1 MKLKDFLTEQKKKT
15 IVFAFGRFNPPTV
28 GHELLVN
35 KVLDTAKASKA
46 DHVIYASR
54 SQDPKK
60 NPLDVKTKVSYLK
73 KMFKGG
79 KFVAAS
85 DEVRTFMEV
94 AKELSEQ
101 GYKDIVMVAGS
112 DRVPEYQKLLDKYN
126 GQDFHFDT
134 VKVVSAG
141 ERDPDADGASGMS
154 ASKMREA
161 AHKNDFK
168 SFRQGVPASLN
179 DREAKELMLRVR
191 RGMSIKEYIELPV
204 DALFENE
211 LLSEGV
217 HDKGIFKA
225 VFLAGGPGSG
235 KDYVLDNTLSGHG
248 LTEINS
254 DKALEFLMDK
264 KNLDKTMPASEA
276 DARDVVRGQAK
287 SMTELRQRL
296 ALLGRNG
303 LIINGTGDDAEK
315 IKKIKSRLEE
325 IGYDT
330 HMVVVNTA
338 DEVSAQRN
346 LERGQR
352 GGRTVPEDI
361 RKKKWDSV
369 QKARTEL
376 ATLFGNNYT
385 EFDNSEDLRSA
396 KPEVVKAKKD
406 EMLNIF
412 KSVKAFV
419 SKPPEHENAKAWVA
433 QELSKKDTL
442 GTSAKGADKTPPHES
457 NAYQQ
462 AMHLGLQYMGF
473 GRYGKGG
480 IVTHHSVH
488 DSLVAV
494 QREKIKDV
502 SVPISGSS
510 GTKPAAKPEPKVTIK
525 PVKVKVP
532 NPVKEDIDLEFENF
546 LTEAVTITV
555 KADTAEEAAKAV
567 RLLTNDEGAEEVEE
581 EIQQD
586 TNTFSDLTAQQLLT
600 LGTVFGV
607 HEAHEVK
614 HHPDTLLKDTNGKPK
629 TFMLRRAAAKEAHIN
644 GGVVHKAGKGY
655 VIKIKENEDVSSIN
669 QSIQEKTTRTSTR
682 SGARILT
689 ESRGSTSCSAGC
701 SCESCGGK
709 TTTEGTSRKISITQ
723 AKKKYKEKI
732 NEIDMGIEPGMS
744 MASSGENLTRG
755 STIKNKQKGMLELT
769 GDETTMSTGDE
780 KENELKRVGISLSS
794 FKSKK
799 VV

>member
-1 MKLKDFLTEQKKKT
+1 MRLKDFLTEQKKTT

-28 GHELLVN
+28 GHELLVK
-35 KVLDTAKASKA
+35 KVLEVAKQSKA

-60 NPLDVKTKVSYLK
+60 NPLDVKTKVTVLR
-73 KMFKGG
+73 KMFKGA
-79 KFVAAS
+79 KFEAAN
-85 DEVRTFMEV
+85 DNVRTFMEV
-94 AKELSEQ
+94 AAELSNK
-101 GYKDIVMVAGS
+101 GYKDVVMVAGS

-126 GQDFHFDT
+126 GQDFHFDS

-168 SFRQGVPASLN
+168 TFRQGIPESLS
-179 DREAKELMLRVR
+179 DREAKELMLKVR

-211 LLSEGV
+211 LLEEGV

-235 KDYVLDNTLSGHG
+235 KDYVLDNTLAGHG

-264 KNLDKTMPASEA
+264 KGLDKTMPDSEA
-276 DARDVVRGQAK
+276 EMRDIVRGKAK

-303 LIINGTGDDAEK
+303 LIINGTGDDADK
-315 IKKIKSRLEE
+315 IKKIKERLEQ

-338 DEVSAQRN
+338 DEVSKQRN
-346 LERGQR
+346 IERGQR
-352 GGRTVPEDI
+352 GGRTVPEKI
-361 RKKKWDSV
+361 RKQKWDSV
-369 QKARTEL
+369 QAARVEFGK
-376 ATLFGNNYT
+376 LFGQNYV

-396 KPEVVKAKKD
+396 QPEVVKQKKD
-406 EMLNIF
+406 EMLGIF
-412 KSVKAFV
+412 KKVKEFV
-419 SKPPEHENAKAWVA
+419 SKPPENEKAQAWVA

-442 GTSAKGADKTPPHES
+442 GVTKAGTNQMPPHGS
-457 NAYQQ
+457 Q
-462 AMHLGLQYMGF
+462 AHDQAIQLGLQYMGF
-473 GRYGKGG
+473 GRYGKNGV
-480 IVTHHSVH
+480 VTHHSVH

-494 QREKIKDV
+494 QREKQADV

-510 GTKPAAKPEPKVTIK
+510 HGSGASGIKKPDIKIK
-525 PVKVKVP
+525 PVPKMKK
-532 NPVKEDIDLEFENF
+532 PVQEDLDSVFESF

-555 KADTAEEAAKAV
+555 KADTAEEAANAV
-567 RLLTNDEGAEEVEE
+567 RLLTSDSGVEPEEVEE
-581 EIQQD
+581 EIQ
-586 TNTFSDLTAQQLLT
+586 TPNTFTDLTARELLT
-600 LGTVFGV
+600 LGQVFGINETTKE
-607 HEAHEVK
+607 HN
-614 HHPDTLLKDTNGKPK
+614 PDHLLKDHKGKVR
-629 TFMLRRAAAKEAHIN
+629 TFTLRRAAAKEAHIN
-644 GGVVHKAGKGY
+644 GGVVYKSGKGY
-655 VIKIKENEDVSSIN
+655 VIKIKESNDVTSTNQPIQEEKRSGSGSFITEVSSCGRS
-669 QSIQEKTTRTSTR
+669 QASGRGETST
-682 SGARILT
+682 SD
-689 ESRGSTSCSAGC
+689 
-701 SCESCGGK
+701 K
-709 TTTEGTSRKISITQ
+709 TKITISQ
-723 AKKKYKEKI
+723 AKKKLQEKI
-732 NEIDMGIEPGMS
+732 ISEIDAGTEVGMS
-744 MASSGENLTRG
+744 MASGGENATRG
-755 STIKNKQKGMLELT
+755 NTSTTRAKKNMDEMQ
-769 GDETTMSTGDE
+769 GDETTASIGDQ
-780 KENELKRVGISLSS
+780 KENELKQKGISLTS